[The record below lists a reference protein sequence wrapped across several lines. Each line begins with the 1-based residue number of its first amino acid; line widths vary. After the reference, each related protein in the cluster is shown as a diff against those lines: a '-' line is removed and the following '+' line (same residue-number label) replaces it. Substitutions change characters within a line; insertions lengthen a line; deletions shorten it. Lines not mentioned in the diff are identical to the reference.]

1 MLEDIESL
9 KHIKETLNQTKMIM
23 RFIYNSLKVVH
34 LMKVFTNDK
43 NLLRLGI
50 TQFATT
56 FISLKSLICY
66 EIDLKIM
73 HTTNE
78 LCEFNKYKRKRSL
91 GDNVSNFILIDGLWN
106 RQGKSKLL

>member
-56 FISLKSLICY
+56 FISLKILIRY

-78 LCEFNKYKRKRSL
+78 LCES
-91 GDNVSNFILIDGLWN
+91 
-106 RQGKSKLL
+106 Q